1 MIKSFLFSLLIFI
14 ISPVLFA
21 QSNNGQ
27 HQSPSTVSVNA
38 EGEINVAADILLF
51 QITINQFKDS
61 ASEAFTQHKE
71 QERFLTSLL
80 VEEGIEE
87 KNITAQPINIS
98 PRRQSNRTGVE
109 TRQQV
114 LITLDDISQ
123 FEEMQVTLIEN
134 GFDNFS
140 SSFSARKI
148 DKSKDEALDLAVKEA
163 KRKAEILAN
172 ASGKQIGKILSI
184 QYGSGSSSP
193 PVARTMEM
201 AMDASSGS
209 LLQFEHT
216 LSVKERVNVV
226 YELIE

>member
-1 MIKSFLFSLLIFI
+1 MNKFLLFLFLVFI
-14 ISPVLFA
+14 TCPVLIA
-21 QSNNGQ
+21 QSDNEQ
-27 HQSPSTVSVNA
+27 HHSSSTVSVNA
-38 EGEINVAADILLF
+38 EGEINISADLLLF

-80 VEEGIEE
+80 IEEGIEE

-98 PRRQSNRTGVE
+98 PRRQNNRTGVE

-140 SSFSARKI
+140 SSFSAREI
-148 DKSKDEALDLAVKEA
+148 DIATDEALELAVKEA
-163 KRKAEILAN
+163 KRKAEILAD
-172 ASGKQIGKILSI
+172 ASGKQLGEILSI
-184 QYGSGSSSP
+184 QYGSGNSSP

-201 AMDASSGS
+201 AMDSSSGS

-216 LSVKERVNVV
+216 LSVKERVSVV
-226 YELIE
+226 YELID

>member
-1 MIKSFLFSLLIFI
+1 MIKSFFFAFVTFFI
-14 ISPVLFA
+14 CPVLIA
-21 QSNNGQ
+21 QSDNGQ
-27 HQSPSTVSVNA
+27 DNSSSTVSVNA
-38 EGEINVAADILLF
+38 EGEINISADILLF

-80 VEEGIEE
+80 IEEGIEE

-98 PRRQSNRTGVE
+98 PRRQNNRTGVE

-140 SSFSARKI
+140 SSFSAREI
-148 DKSKDEALDLAVKEA
+148 DSATDEALDLAVKEA
-163 KRKAEILAN
+163 NRKAEILAN
-172 ASGKQIGKILSI
+172 ASGKQLGGILSI

-216 LSVKERVNVV
+216 LNVKERVSVV
-226 YELIE
+226 YKLID

>member
-1 MIKSFLFSLLIFI
+1 MIKPFLFSLLIFI

-21 QSNNGQ
+21 QSNNEQ

-38 EGEINVAADILLF
+38 EGEINIAADILLF

-80 VEEGIEE
+80 IEEGIEE
-87 KNITAQPINIS
+87 KSISAQPINIA

-114 LITLDDISQ
+114 MITLDDISQ
-123 FEEMQVTLIEN
+123 FEAMQLTLIEN

-140 SSFSARKI
+140 SSFSAKEI
-148 DKSKDEALDLAVKEA
+148 SSAKDDALDKAVKEA
-163 KRKAEILAN
+163 QRKAEILAN
-172 ASGKQIGKILSI
+172 ASGKQLGQIISI
-184 QYGSGSSSP
+184 QYGAGSSSP
-193 PVARTMEM
+193 PMARTMEM
-201 AMDASSGS
+201 AMDASSES

-216 LSVKERVNVV
+216 LSVKKRVSVV
-226 YELIE
+226 YELIN